1 MWSHNHH
8 MPNLF
13 VCYRGPEGHEWAHP
27 LGSTHFGKDAGN
39 ARGVG
44 RCLAREASGTAGGC
58 CPFLGRPR
66 PSLPSSAPGL
76 RAQLVAG
83 QDPRKYLQEV
93 LSSKRRASLR
103 NKRNRLNRAGSVAHV
118 HHTAPEEVQEAVEAF
133 LTLEASSWKGRRGS
147 ALLSDSRHAAFTRQ
161 AVPALAAEGLA
172 SVSALYLDGRPLSM
186 GIILKSGRIKYTWKI
201 AYDESMGSY
210 SPGYLLFE
218 NDTERFLTDP
228 TLDSVDSTSARDIG
242 LFAEIW
248 TERKPLVNL
257 VFDARRSPPLSGRAA
272 VATLAGV
279 RKAQLL
285 KARLRPRSRLTQAR
299 TFVKGLLV
307 RQQGRVCGPAVRVP
321 GPALRLEVFMPLPGP
336 SRSAGGRLRPSD
348 RASDSCTTRSRHQS
362 RQPPK

>member
-1 MWSHNHH
+1 